1 MLKSKFEKFL
11 VSIKNKNLLI
21 ITHDLADIDGFV
33 SCYTLKF
40 FLNQYFK
47 KQKISIY
54 FSELSK
60 PTKYFMERVAE
71 KFPKFNFTYEKK
83 FDPSKVDA
91 LLILDT
97 NNLNQIKLDNNL
109 DISSLTIPYFF
120 IDHHY
125 GGEKLERNNSNTL
138 NLILENYSSTAEIIL
153 NFFDFYDIDLPI
165 PFKALII
172 AAIIADSGF
181 FKYGTNKTI
190 QNVSKLLCEDINIQD
205 ILFFLKRDID
215 ISEKI
220 ARIKGFQR
228 VKLIREE
235 EYLIGITN
243 VSSFGAGV
251 ASVLIKLGF
260 DIAIVFSKELNKYR
274 FNTRAKKGVCIKT
287 GLHLGKILEEISDQ
301 YGGSGGG
308 HDGAAALSSNVDSE
322 TIITQIIKKIKNFL

>member
-1 MLKSKFEKFL
+1 MLKSKFEKFVAFL
-11 VSIKNKNLLI
+11 TNKRII
-21 ITHDLADIDGFV
+21 ITTHHLVDIDGFV

-47 KQKISIY
+47 NQKISIY

-60 PTKYFMERVAE
+60 PTKYFMEQFTL
-71 KFPKFNFTYEKK
+71 KFPEFKFSHEKK
-83 FDPSKVDA
+83 FKPSKVDV

-97 NNLNQIKLDNNL
+97 NNLNQIKPDNNF
-109 DISSLTIPYFF
+109 DISSLTIPYYF

-125 GGEKLERNNSNTL
+125 VGEKLGNENKNTL
-138 NLILENYSSTAEIIL
+138 NLKLENYSSTAEIIL
-153 NFFDFYDIDLPI
+153 NLLDFYDIELPN
-165 PFKALII
+165 PFKILII

-190 QNVSKLLCEDINIQD
+190 QNVSRLLSEDFNIQE
-205 ILFFLKRDID
+205 ILLLLKRDIS

-228 VKLIREE
+228 VKLIREG

-243 VSSFGAGV
+243 VSSFGASI
-251 ASVLIKLGF
+251 ASMLIKQGF
-260 DIAIVFSKELNKYR
+260 DIAIVFSKEANLCR

-301 YGGSGGG
+301 YEGSGGG
-308 HDGAAALSSNVDSE
+308 HDGAAALSTKTDNE
-322 TIITQIIKKIKNFL
+322 IIIAQIIKKIKLFL